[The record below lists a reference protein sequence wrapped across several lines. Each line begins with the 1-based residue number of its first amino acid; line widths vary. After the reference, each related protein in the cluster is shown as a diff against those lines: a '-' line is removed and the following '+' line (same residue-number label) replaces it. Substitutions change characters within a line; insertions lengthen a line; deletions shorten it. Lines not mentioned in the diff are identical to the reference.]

1 MTLSNKTIGRR
12 GMLKGGVALGAGL
25 AAPTF
30 FTRGALADL
39 HAGYLNAPT
48 GSTVTLGFNVPQ
60 SGPYAD
66 EGADELR
73 AYRLAVKHLN
83 GEGDGGMMNTMM
95 IKGAGDSSPDAQFA
109 RFDADGNGNLSKEE
123 FAKAMSSSGMSGTS
137 LTGNGILGKKVE
149 YVTGD
154 TQTKSDAARASAK
167 SMIEKDGAVMIT
179 GGSSSGV
186 AIAVQGLCQD
196 AGVIFM
202 AGLTHSNDTTGKD
215 KKANGFRHFFNGY
228 MSGAALAP
236 VLEKMYGADR
246 KAYHLTADYTWGW
259 TQQESIQNATEE
271 KGWETVQ
278 NVLTPLATTDFS
290 SYVAPVVN
298 SGADVLVL
306 NHYGGN
312 MVNSLTSAVQFGL
325 RDKEV
330 NGKNFE
336 IVVPLYSRLM
346 AQGAGENVKG
356 IFGSTNWHW
365 SLSDEGSKA
374 FVQSFG
380 KEYGFPPSQAAHT
393 CYVQTMLYAD
403 ACERAGT
410 FNPCGVVEALE
421 GLEFDGM
428 GNGPTLYRAEDHQCF
443 KDVLVVKG
451 KENPES
457 EFDVLEVVEVTPRA
471 QVEYAPDHPM
481 FAGGDLGECNPGA

>member
-1 MTLSNKTIGRR
+1 MSKQLTRR
-12 GMLKGGVALGAGL
+12 GVLKSGAVVGAGL
-25 AAPTF
+25 TMPTIFTSSAAAYTNEPK
-30 FTRGALADL
+30 G
-39 HAGYLNAPT
+39 G
-48 GSTVTLGFNVPQ
+48 TVTLGFNVPQ

-73 AYRLAVKHLN
+73 AYKLAVEHLN
-83 GEGDGGMMNTMM
+83 GGGDSGMMKTF
-95 IKGAGDSSPDAQFA
+95 SS
-109 RFDADGNGNLSKEE
+109 
-123 FAKAMSSSGMSGTS
+123 KA
-137 LTGNGILGKKVE
+137 LKGNGILGKKVK

-186 AIAVQGLCQD
+186 AIAVQGLCQE

-215 KKANGFRHFFNGY
+215 KKANGFRHFFNGH
-228 MSGAALAP
+228 MSAAALAP
-236 VLEKMYGADR
+236 VLEKKYGKDR

-259 TQQESIQNATEE
+259 TQQASIAAATEA
-271 KGWETVQ
+271 KGWKTVK

-290 SYVAPVVN
+290 SYVAPVLN
-298 SGADVLVL
+298 SGADILVL

-312 MVNSLTSAVQFGL
+312 MINSLTSAVQFGL

-346 AQGAGENVKG
+346 ARGAGKNVKG

-365 SLSDEGSKA
+365 SLSDAGSKA
-374 FVQSFG
+374 FVKSFG
-380 KEYGFPPSQAAHT
+380 EKYGFPPSQAAHT
-393 CYVQTMLYAD
+393 CYVQTLLYAD
-403 ACERAGT
+403 ACERSGT
-410 FNPCGVVEALE
+410 FNPCGVGEALE
-421 GLEFDGM
+421 GFKFDGL
-428 GNGPTLYRAEDHQCF
+428 GNGPTEYRKEDHQCF

-451 KENPES
+451 KENPTS
-457 EFDVLEVVEVTPRA
+457 QFDVLEVVEVTPRA
-471 QVEYAPDHPM
+471 QVEYKPDHPM
-481 FAGGDLGECNPGA
+481 FKGGSLGKCNPGA